1 MGLGVVL
8 LPIPVPVSIP
18 LVGAGLRVLGQEY
31 EAAKE
36 AEGKLL
42 ESIDAAKA
50 AVQEQVET
58 AKTKFDEFNDERRG
72 RLENQDGNG
81 NGGGDGAMVFLRS
94 FSPELFLSEQNRL
107 MSDFGRAPARRNSSA
122 ATVAA
127 NRLIRV

>member
-1 MGLGVVL
+1 MG
-8 LPIPVPVSIP
+8 
-18 LVGAGLRVLGQEY
+18 GQEY

-50 AVQEQVET
+50 VVQEQVET

-81 NGGGDGAMVFLRS
+81 NGNGDGAMVFLRS

-107 MSDFGRAPARRNSSA
+107 MSDFGRAPARRSSSA

>member
-1 MGLGVVL
+1 MGAATGGALVFLGVVL
-8 LPIPVPVSIP
+8 LPVPVPVSIP

-58 AKTKFDEFNDERRG
+58 AKTKFDEFNDERRS

-81 NGGGDGAMVFLRS
+81 HGNGDGAMVFLR
-94 FSPELFLSEQNRL
+94 
-107 MSDFGRAPARRNSSA
+107 
-122 ATVAA
+122 
-127 NRLIRV
+127 

>member
-1 MGLGVVL
+1 MG
-8 LPIPVPVSIP
+8 
-18 LVGAGLRVLGQEY
+18 GQEY

-81 NGGGDGAMVFLRS
+81 NGNGGGDGAMVFLRS